1 MHTVKHWAVHNPEI
15 LQNYMNYWQ
24 EKEGRVHAPKGM
36 NTRDA
41 DTSFQQSYASMTPG
55 DVSPIN
61 PPSGLKTP
69 EGFQN
74 VETNTMKWDE
84 GRKTHLQDSFAHQH
98 ENVHKQIQESQ
109 NHYTQERRNLEDQH
123 RSKHDKN
130 LLGLAVKQEAQLIGG
145 TVKDGISGV
154 ISGVRSMIKQT
165 ATDLRS
171 IEGDAG
177 TTNRKIQGHETAS
190 QPGASFFLTS
200 PRSSY
205 TGESAVKHESR
216 QSSGK
221 DNRPQKTREDNESDP
236 QRSTQRLLDYALIR
250 PLREVTAFYEGTLVG
265 SFMNE
270 ASAKTANSV
279 RLTLGAHLKSLSFF
293 QESPNPFSVRQWVRK
308 EKDQSWLF
316 LSSTTSLKE
325 CLAPLFSLWMT
336 SAYST
341 LQSLSE
347 SSSRRLWFVMDELP
361 SLGMMPSLPGA
372 LAEVRKYGGCF
383 ILGLQSLPQVEALY
397 GQALTQTLVGL
408 CGNKMVFRDENPVSN
423 ERVSLFLGVQDI
435 EETAEHISYGSH
447 PVRDGVSLSKVMS
460 VKRVVDPSDIAEL
473 PDLTCFV
480 KFSGGNSA
488 VSRLTLPYLSLPEI
502 ASPFQERELPAMNP
516 RPSVP
521 QTAENLPL
529 HDLLETLLKSEG
541 GKGSES

>member
-1 MHTVKHWAVHNPEI
+1 MMIMGTTGSGKSNALHHLLCQIRARGDRALIVDSSGALVSRFFKSQGDALLNPFDARSHSWTIWGECRQPYEYEALTHHLI
-15 LQNYMNYWQ
+15 PQ
-24 EKEGRVHAPKGM
+24 ETQDP
-36 NTRDA
+36 TW
-41 DTSFQQSYASMTPG
+41 SQSA
-55 DVSPIN
+55 
-61 PPSGLKTP
+61 
-69 EGFQN
+69 
-74 VETNTMKWDE
+74 
-84 GRKTHLQDSFAHQH
+84 
-98 ENVHKQIQESQ
+98 
-109 NHYTQERRNLEDQH
+109 RNL
-123 RSKHDKN
+123 
-130 LLGLAVKQEAQLIGG
+130 LAVTAQKL
-145 TVKDGISGV
+145 
-154 ISGVRSMIKQT
+154 
-165 ATDLRS
+165 
-171 IEGDAG
+171 
-177 TTNRKIQGHETAS
+177 
-190 QPGASFFLTS
+190 
-200 PRSSY
+200 
-205 TGESAVKHESR
+205 
-216 QSSGK
+216 
-221 DNRPQKTREDNESDP
+221 ESDP